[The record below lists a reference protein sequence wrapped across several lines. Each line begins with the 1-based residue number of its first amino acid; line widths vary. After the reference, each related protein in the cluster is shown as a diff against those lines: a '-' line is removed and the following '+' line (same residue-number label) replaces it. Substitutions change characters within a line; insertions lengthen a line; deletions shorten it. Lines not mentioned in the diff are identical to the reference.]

1 MTKKLT
7 LLAMA
12 VGAIAA
18 FVAPAAAN
26 ATILTDS
33 SGTLQPGAT
42 VFATS
47 SNTETTTSTGTLS
60 CAKVELDLTVVSNG
74 TPAELFG
81 GGEAENCKIT
91 QNGAPV
97 VITVINVEEVVVNG
111 GGTGEATFTFVSD
124 IAGMLTCHFSGTV
137 PITYTPT
144 TDLIHIAGG
153 LIGAGPGCPTAGA
166 IHGTFTLKTANGDPV
181 TLH

>member
-1 MTKKLT
+1 MSKKMT

-47 SNTETTTSTGTLS
+47 TNTETTTSTGTIS
-60 CAKVELDLTVVSNG
+60 CAKVEFDLTVVSNG
-74 TPAELFG
+74 TPAEIFG
-81 GGEAENCKIT
+81 GGEAEGCKVT
-91 QNGAPV
+91 QNSAPI
-97 VITVINVEEVVVNG
+97 VITLINIEEILING
-111 GGTGEATFTFVSD
+111 GGTGEMTFTFVSD
-124 IAGMLTCHFSGTV
+124 IAGVLTCHFSGTV

-153 LIGAGPGCPTAGA
+153 LVGAGANCPSAAA

-181 TLH
+181 TIH